1 MNIICK
7 GTGDVIQ
14 WLLPFNVEER
24 GMTVTDLSSGNAL
37 LLVLTITALPINDKI
52 IIACYKCIPYPLY
65 QLQLIGIRVKGKYCT
80 LPFCSL

>member
-1 MNIICK
+1 M
-7 GTGDVIQ
+7 
-14 WLLPFNVEER
+14 
-24 GMTVTDLSSGNAL
+24 TDLSSGNAL